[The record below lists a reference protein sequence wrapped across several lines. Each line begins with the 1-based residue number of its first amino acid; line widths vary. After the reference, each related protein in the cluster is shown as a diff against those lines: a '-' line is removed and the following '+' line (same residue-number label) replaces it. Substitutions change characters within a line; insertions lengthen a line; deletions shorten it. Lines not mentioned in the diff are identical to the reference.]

1 MSPAE
6 RTDVQIEVAVIGA
19 GPGGYVAAIRAA
31 QLGLRVAVIE
41 KEFVGGTCLN
51 VGCIPSKALL
61 DASHLFS
68 QIRKASAFGIQVE
81 GASVDFAGM
90 QRHKA
95 RVVKT
100 LTAGVRGLLKR
111 HGVEQLTGTAR
122 FDAPGVLA
130 VRSPDGP
137 DLTVR
142 ADNVIVATGSVEA
155 QLPGVPFD
163 DTIVISSRGALELEA
178 LPDRLVIV
186 GAGYIGLEL
195 GSVYSRLGTEVVVLE
210 MMDRILPEMDVEL
223 ADAARK
229 LLEQQGL
236 DIRLG
241 AKVSAVD
248 VADDSALVR
257 YSVDDSEEAV
267 EATRVLISIGRQPAT
282 EGLGLDAIG
291 LQTDDRG
298 FIMVDHG
305 MRTGLPG
312 VYAIGD
318 IVATP
323 MLAHVA
329 MDEGV
334 VAAECI
340 AGGASAMEYDA
351 IPAVVFTHPELASV
365 GLKEDEAELRGH
377 KLKVGRFPFRG
388 NGRARARDDMEG
400 WVKVIADA
408 DTDVILGVH
417 CIGPEAGHLIHEA
430 VVAMGYGG
438 YSEDL
443 ALTVHAHPTLSEA
456 FKEAALAV
464 DGRPLHI

>member
-1 MSPAE
+1 MN
-6 RTDVQIEVAVIGA
+6 TDVQVDVAVIGA

-31 QLGLRVAVIE
+31 QLGLRTAVIE

-61 DASHLFS
+61 DASSLFS
-68 QIRKASAFGIQVE
+68 QIKRAAVFGIQVE
-81 GASVDFAGM
+81 GASVDFAAM

-95 RVVKT
+95 KVVRA
-100 LTAGVRGLLKR
+100 LTTGVRGLLKR

-122 FDAPGVLA
+122 FNAAGVLDVESA
-130 VRSPDGP
+130 DGAGV
-137 DLTVR
+137 VR
-142 ADNVIVATGSVEA
+142 ADNIIVATGSVEA
-155 QLPGVPFD
+155 ELPGVPFD
-163 DTIVISSRGALELEA
+163 DNMVLSSRGALELER
-178 LPDRLVIV
+178 LPDRLVVV

-210 MMDRILPEMDVEL
+210 MMDRVLPEMDAEIAATALEL
-223 ADAARK
+223 LRK
-229 LLEQQGL
+229 QGL

-241 AKVSAVD
+241 ARMSAVQAEGD
-248 VADDSALVR
+248 AARVH
-257 YSVDDSEEAV
+257 YSVEDDEATV
-267 EATRVLISIGRQPAT
+267 EADRVLISIGRRPAT
-282 EGLGLDAIG
+282 SGLGLDAIG
-291 LQTDDRG
+291 VETDDRG

-305 MRTGLPG
+305 MRTGVPG

-318 IVATP
+318 VIATP

-340 AGGASAMEYDA
+340 AGRAAAMEYDA

-365 GLKEDEAELRGH
+365 GLNEDEAELRGH
-377 KLKVGRFPFRG
+377 SLKVGRFPFRG

-408 DTDVILGVH
+408 DTDAILGVH
-417 CIGPEAGHLIHEA
+417 CVGPEAGHLIHEA

-438 YSEDL
+438 YAEDL

-464 DGRPLHI
+464 DGRPLHV

>member
-1 MSPAE
+1 MS
-6 RTDVQIEVAVIGA
+6 TDVQADVAVIGA

-68 QIRKASAFGIQVE
+68 EIKRASVFGIQVE
-81 GASVDFAGM
+81 GASVDFATM
-90 QRHKA
+90 QRYKYQ
-95 RVVKT
+95 VVKA
-100 LTAGVRGLLKR
+100 LTTGVRGLLKR
-111 HGVEQLTGTAR
+111 HGVKQLDGTAR
-122 FDAPGVLA
+122 FMAPGVLD
-130 VRSPDGP
+130 VQSPKEP
-137 DLTVR
+137 SLTVCV
-142 ADNVIVATGSVEA
+142 DNVIIATGSVPLA
-155 QLPGVPFD
+155 LPGVPFD
-163 DTIVISSRGALELEA
+163 DNVVISSRRALELETV
-178 LPDRLVIV
+178 PDRLVVI

-195 GSVYSRLGTEVVVLE
+195 ASVYSRLGTEVVVLE
-210 MMDRILPEMDVEL
+210 MMDRVLPDMDAEVAAL
-223 ADAARK
+223 AHK
-229 LLEQQGL
+229 LLGQQGL

-241 AKVSAVD
+241 ARVIAVD
-248 VADDSALVR
+248 VEGDSARVR
-257 YSVDDSEEAV
+257 YSVKDGEAAV
-267 EATRVLISIGRQPAT
+267 EAPFVLVSVGRCPAT
-282 EGLGLDAIG
+282 DGLGLDVVG
-291 LQTDDRG
+291 LEVDDLG

-305 MRTGLPG
+305 MRTGVPG
-312 VYAIGD
+312 IYAIGD
-318 IVATP
+318 IITSP

-329 MDEGV
+329 MDEGI

-340 AGGASAMEYDA
+340 AGRAAAMEYDA

-365 GLKEDEAELRGH
+365 GLHEDEAELRGH
-377 KLKVGRFPFRG
+377 NLKVGRFPFRG

-417 CIGPEAGHLIHEA
+417 CVGPEAGHLIHEA

-438 YSEDL
+438 YAEDL
-443 ALTVHAHPTLSEA
+443 AVTVHAHPTLSEA

>member
-1 MSPAE
+1 MSSE
-6 RTDVQIEVAVIGA
+6 TQVEVAVIGA

-31 QLGLRVAVIE
+31 QLGLRTAVIE

-68 QIRKASAFGIQVE
+68 QIKRASTFGIRVE
-81 GASVDFAGM
+81 GASVDFVAM

-95 RVVKT
+95 KVVKA
-100 LTAGVRGLLKR
+100 LTTGVRGLLKR
-111 HGVEQLTGTAR
+111 HGVEQLAGAAR
-122 FDAPGVLA
+122 FDAPGTLEVTA
-130 VRSPDGP
+130 DDGSVRR
-137 DLTVR
+137 VR

-155 QLPGVPFD
+155 ELPGIGCDEDV
-163 DTIVISSRGALELEA
+163 VISSRGALGLETV
-178 LPDRLVIV
+178 PDRMVVV

-195 GSVYSRLGTEVVVLE
+195 GSVYARLGTEVVVLE
-210 MMDRILPEMDVEL
+210 MMDRVLPEMDAEV
-223 ADAARK
+223 AAMAHT
-229 LLEQQGL
+229 LLGQQGL

-241 AKVSAVD
+241 SRVSAVE
-248 VADDSALVR
+248 VEGGSALVR
-257 YSVDDSEEAV
+257 YSMGGEDTTV
-267 EATRVLISIGRQPAT
+267 EADRVLVSIGRRPAT
-282 EGLGLDAIG
+282 DGLGLDAIG
-291 LQTDDRG
+291 LETDDRG
-298 FIMVDHG
+298 FITVDHG
-305 MRTGLPG
+305 MRTGIPG
-312 VYAIGD
+312 VYAVGD
-318 IVATP
+318 VIATP

-340 AGGASAMEYDA
+340 AGRAAAMEYDA

-365 GLKEDEAELRGH
+365 GLREDEAELRGH
-377 KLKVGRFPFRG
+377 RLEIGRFPFRG
-388 NGRARARDDMEG
+388 NGRARARDDMDG

-417 CIGPEAGHLIHEA
+417 CVGPEAGHLIHEA

-438 YSEDL
+438 YAEDL